1 VEIKSATIGSFV
13 LFSLAA
19 LGATGAMAQTRSSTG
34 QRPAPAPTPQVVV
47 PKEAQPAPVA
57 KESEFAC
64 GGYLKYEPGQV
75 AVQIVG
81 GEQEQ
86 EQNIYSQGNH
96 IFISSGRQQGI
107 TVGQEFSIIRP
118 RGRFKSHWSKK
129 GNLGVFTQE
138 LGKLKVVSVKD
149 NSSVAVIEESCET
162 VLLGD
167 LVVPLTGRTSPVVT
181 LSDHLD
187 RFSDPSGKQSGRIVL
202 TRDGVDMSSVNTVV
216 YIDLGN
222 EDNIKPGDVFTIVRN
237 PRNARIVTRHEE
249 EISRNASGG
258 YESFR
263 FKGGGFS
270 MQSPRVKDQ
279 NGSSRSESVKTPEIK
294 KNRPPV
300 ARKVV
305 GELVVINV
313 EQRSATA
320 VITRVAQEVHTG
332 DYVELQ

>member
-1 VEIKSATIGSFV
+1 
-13 LFSLAA
+13 
-19 LGATGAMAQTRSSTG
+19 
-34 QRPAPAPTPQVVV
+34 
-47 PKEAQPAPVA
+47 
-57 KESEFAC
+57 
-64 GGYLKYEPGQV
+64 
-75 AVQIVG
+75 
-81 GEQEQ
+81 
-86 EQNIYSQGNH
+86 
-96 IFISSGRQQGI
+96 
-107 TVGQEFSIIRP
+107 
-118 RGRFKSHWSKK
+118 
-129 GNLGVFTQE
+129 
-138 LGKLKVVSVKD
+138 
-149 NSSVAVIEESCET
+149 
-162 VLLGD
+162 
-167 LVVPLTGRTSPVVT
+167 
-181 LSDHLD
+181 
-187 RFSDPSGKQSGRIVL
+187 
-202 TRDGVDMSSVNTVV
+202 MSSVNTVV